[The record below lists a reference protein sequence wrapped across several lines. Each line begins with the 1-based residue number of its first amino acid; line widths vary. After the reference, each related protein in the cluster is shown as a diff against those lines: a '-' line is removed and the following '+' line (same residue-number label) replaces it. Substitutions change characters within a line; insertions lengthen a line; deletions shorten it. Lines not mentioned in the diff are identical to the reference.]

1 MWKGKLAGI
10 VVFVGVVEAFRL
22 ENTRGNFEAR
32 EVDVNAVPIEQA
44 TSTFTVRPQV

>member
-1 MWKGKLAGI
+1 MWKEKLAGI
-10 VVFVGVVEAFRL
+10 VVFVGSCGSVRL

-44 TSTFTVRPQV
+44 ASTFTVPPQA